1 VDEAI
6 SRFKLGE
13 RFGTGVLGVKLLP
26 RFEAA
31 LCFGRLFG

>member
-13 RFGTGVLGVKLLP
+13 RFGAGVLGVELLP

-31 LCFGRLFG
+31 FCFGSVFG